1 MSTRNLR
8 RGLVALLA
16 ATLSIGAFH
25 VQAETLRIGY
35 QKYGTLV
42 LLKARGTLEQRLAG
56 QAAGAVAGGND
67 DSERLGHYLSSRS
80 STFRERASLSS
91 ITGMPSSMW

>member
-56 QAAGAVAGGND
+56 AEVPT
-67 DSERLGHYLSSRS
+67 LG
-80 STFRERASLSS
+80 
-91 ITGMPSSMW
+91 

>member
-42 LLKARGTLEQRLAG
+42 ILKARGTLDKRLAEKG
-56 QAAGAVAGGND
+56 IAVKWTEFPFGPPLLEAINEPAA
-67 DSERLGHYLSSRS
+67 
-80 STFRERASLSS
+80 
-91 ITGMPSSMW
+91 